1 MLSLSISCLT
11 TSNLPWFMGL
21 TFQVPV
27 QYCSLQH
34 QTLFSPPDTSTD
46 ERCFH
51 LGPAVSFF
59 NCRLLFPS
67 SILDIFQPGGV
78 IYRSI
83 LDIFP
88 PGGLIFWCRIFL
100 KAFSCSLWSSPGKI
114 TGVGCHFLLQWT
126 MFCQNPSLWPVCLGW
141 PGMVLVIDSL
151 CYASPFTTTR
161 LWSMKGNVLRY
172 L

>member
-1 MLSLSISCLT
+1 MD
-11 TSNLPWFMGL
+11 L

-46 ERCFH
+46 EHCFH

-59 NCRLLFPS
+59 NCRLLFPGR
-67 SILDIFQPGGV
+67 ILDIFQPGGV

-88 PGGLIFWCRIFL
+88 PGGLICWCRIFL
-100 KAFSCSLWSSPGKI
+100 KAFHVLCGVLQARLLEWVAISFSSGPCFVRTLHCDLSVLGDLAWFWS
-114 TGVGCHFLLQWT
+114 
-126 MFCQNPSLWPVCLGW
+126 
-141 PGMVLVIDSL
+141 
-151 CYASPFTTTR
+151 
-161 LWSMKGNVLRY
+161 
-172 L
+172 